1 MIIVICPILGPGN
14 VSTRQAIMDD
24 IVGAWNLFRDPGNG
38 FWCDGLWFSDYPTPC
53 GPSNNFYSAAGTG
66 MGLVSEA
73 IMTELGETVETIQF
87 ILTELLYRI
96 SDQTTGRGETGPE
109 SHQSHN

>member
-1 MIIVICPILGPGN
+1 MIIVICPIPGIS
-14 VSTRQAIMDD
+14 STRQAIMDD

-73 IMTELGETVETIQF
+73 IMTELGERER
-87 ILTELLYRI
+87 EMDER
-96 SDQTTGRGETGPE
+96 E
-109 SHQSHN
+109 